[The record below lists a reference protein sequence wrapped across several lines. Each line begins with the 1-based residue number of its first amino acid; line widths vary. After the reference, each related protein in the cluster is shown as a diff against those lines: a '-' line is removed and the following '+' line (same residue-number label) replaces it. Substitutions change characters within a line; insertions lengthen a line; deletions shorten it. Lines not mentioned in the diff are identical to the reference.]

1 MHAACVHH
9 SKKCPS
15 MTHLG
20 QTRTLDNVRVT
31 SVKLLI
37 ADSKRTFSYVR
48 SGPEPDYEATTRID
62 HRIGDFLFE
71 QEFTGVFRLL
81 IVILIE
87 RATTVIDPVAATA
100 APALLRSYLCFRR
113 FSLTLNFTIFATKP
127 TGIGFSMGNCTAP
140 LEVL

>member
-1 MHAACVHH
+1 MSPLPPKADIHC
-9 SKKCPS
+9 
-15 MTHLG
+15 G
-20 QTRTLDNVRVT
+20 TRNVR
-31 SVKLLI
+31 
-37 ADSKRTFSYVR
+37 F
-48 SGPEPDYEATTRID
+48 GPETDYEAT
-62 HRIGDFLFE
+62 
-71 QEFTGVFRLL
+71 TGVFRLL

-113 FSLTLNFTIFATKP
+113 FSLTLNSTIFATRP